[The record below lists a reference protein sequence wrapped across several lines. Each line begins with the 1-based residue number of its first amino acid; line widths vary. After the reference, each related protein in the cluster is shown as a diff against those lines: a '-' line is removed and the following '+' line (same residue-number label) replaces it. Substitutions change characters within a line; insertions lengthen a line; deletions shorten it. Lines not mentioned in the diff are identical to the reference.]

1 MTNHVSRPSIDDSEA
16 ITAARNQINQ
26 IDEKLIDLL
35 RQRFQTSALIGKIKE
50 TANLPVLDSGRE
62 QQVLERV
69 VSLDPDPTTE
79 KYLRNIFEEIL
90 KNSRD
95 YQHDLAGDDVTDNDI
110 KEND

>member
-50 TANLPVLDSGRE
+50 RPTYQSLTAGANNRCWKGLSHLIRTPLPKNTYE
-62 QQVLERV
+62 
-69 VSLDPDPTTE
+69 T
-79 KYLRNIFEEIL
+79 FL
-90 KNSRD
+90 KKS
-95 YQHDLAGDDVTDNDI
+95 
-110 KEND
+110 